1 MCPDLECHKYSMTL
15 GWGLWTWHGA
25 SVGLC
30 LARSLWKIQSSKRV
44 ALFGNKMSHISLIS
58 INWSLDFS
66 LAPYQLDQ
74 MVGTQGHYISC
85 CGCAVWHTLCHSTCN
100 LLNPTQSAWVD
111 VSTGSS
117 YNLCNYLGVK
127 HYGFGSDHCQL
138 RLLKSNLA
146 TCSYQTKRF
155 HFSFFLSD
163 EKLDKWDEWANHLAI
178 LYQQYLTSAICASTV
193 ALDFILQIVI
203 SPGLWS

>member
-1 MCPDLECHKYSMTL
+1 MQVFTSTCNIIVCNRAFFVPSAIFLDNNRLVAPVQFKMCPNLECHKYSMTL
-15 GWGLWTWHGA
+15 GWGLWTWHGV

-85 CGCAVWHTLCHSTCN
+85 CGCAVWPTLCHSTCN

-111 VSTGSS
+111 VSTGPS
-117 YNLCNYLGVK
+117 YNLCNYLGAK
-127 HYGFGSDHCQL
+127 TLWFW
-138 RLLKSNLA
+138 
-146 TCSYQTKRF
+146 
-155 HFSFFLSD
+155 
-163 EKLDKWDEWANHLAI
+163 KWPLPTE
-178 LYQQYLTSAICASTV
+178 AS
-193 ALDFILQIVI
+193 QK
-203 SPGLWS
+203 